1 MIFIKLSFKPIKR
14 AEMFPGSRGFI
25 CIRGIYSFKPI
36 ILHNMVLRRDVA
48 SFEIPDKANRF
59 RMNRREA
66 HELGPT
72 GSRLP
77 FRNFTTGI
85 SEAWVKDVGG
95 ASPGV
100 EVAKC
105 LAVVDGSAE
114 DLNGSNAC
122 HLMRGVVVEVG
133 RMGKGHGPEGI
144 IFNLRPIEGGVDHHV
159 WALDTMI
166 RMPPSATPFCHLAP
180 TLLKRIDWTLVAIS

>member
-1 MIFIKLSFKPIKR
+1 MIFIKLSFKSIKR
-14 AEMFPGSRGFI
+14 AEVFPGSRGVLGI
-25 CIRGIYSFKPI
+25 CGIDSFKPVVI
-36 ILHNMVLRRDVA
+36 YNMVLRRDVA
-48 SFEIPDKANRF
+48 SFEVLNKTNRF

-72 GSRLP
+72 GPRLP
-77 FRNFTTGI
+77 FWNFTTGI
-85 SEAWVKDVGG
+85 SEAWVKDVGR

-105 LAVVDGSAE
+105 LSVVDGAAE

-122 HLMRGVVVEVG
+122 HLMKGVVVEVG

-144 IFNLRPIEGGVDHHV
+144 IFNLRPIEGGVDHHG
-159 WALDTMI
+159 LGFGDNDTN
-166 RMPPSATPFCHLAP
+166 APFSNPILPLGTDSTEAN
-180 TLLKRIDWTLVAIS
+180 